1 MKILLAG
8 AAALALLTP
17 GLAAAQTASPAV
29 QSAIDARAR
38 ALEPKLL
45 AWRRDIHQ
53 HPELGN
59 RETRTAKLVADH
71 LRGLGL
77 TVRTGVA
84 GTGVV
89 ATLKGGR
96 PGPIVALRADMD
108 ALPVKEEVAL
118 PFASQATGTYQ
129 GRSVP
134 VMHACGHD
142 AHVAILMAT
151 AELLA
156 GMKDQLNGEVRFI
169 FQPAEEGP
177 SDFEPDGKRFWGAKM
192 MVDQGAMQGVDA
204 VFGLHVFS
212 RIPAGR
218 IVWRPGP
225 TLASSDLLKITVEG
239 KQTHGAAPW
248 AGVDPIVVGSQIV
261 MGLQT
266 IASRQVEVTKQPSIV
281 TIGQFNGGSRNNIIP
296 DRVEMTGTIRAFDEG
311 MQADIHERVRRT
323 AVNIAEAAGAKA
335 TVEIVRQYPVTINNE
350 DLTTRMA
357 PTLQRVAGAPDAPGA
372 GWALQDKI
380 TGAEDFSFFDREAP
394 GLYIVLGVTPPDQM
408 KDAAANH
415 SPRFFVHEPA
425 LVQGVRAMANLTVD
439 YMAAPPP
446 TRRAAR

>member
-1 MKILLAG
+1 MIRRFGLAAG
-8 AAALALLTP
+8 LAL
-17 GLAAAQTASPAV
+17 GLFSAQAAAQTASGTL
-29 QSAIDARAR
+29 QGEIDRRAR

-59 RETRTAKLVADH
+59 METRTSRLVADH
-71 LRGLGL
+71 LRKLGM

-89 ATLKGGR
+89 GVLKGGR
-96 PGPIVALRADMD
+96 PGPTVALRADMD
-108 ALPVKEEVAL
+108 GLPVKEEVAV
-118 PFASQATGTYQ
+118 PFASKATGTYQ
-129 GRSVP
+129 GRTVP

-151 AELLA
+151 AEMLA
-156 GMKDQLNGEVRFI
+156 GMKDQLAGEVRFI

-177 SDFEPDGKRFWGAKM
+177 SDFEPDGKRFWGAKQ
-192 MVDQGAMQGVDA
+192 MVDEGVMKDVDA

-212 RIPAGR
+212 RVPAGR
-218 IVWRPGP
+218 LIWRPGP

-261 MGLQT
+261 LGLQT

-281 TIGQFNGGSRNNIIP
+281 TIGQFNGGARNNIIP
-296 DRVEMTGTIRAFDEG
+296 DRVEMTGTIRAFDEA
-311 MQADIHERVRRT
+311 MQTDIHERIRRT
-323 AVNIAEAAGAKA
+323 AVNIAESAGAKA

-350 DLTTRMA
+350 DLTTRME
-357 PTLQRVAGAPDAPGA
+357 PTLKRVAGEGN
-372 GWALQDKI
+372 WALQDKI

-394 GLYIVLGVTPPDQM
+394 GLYFVLGVTPPDQM
-408 KDAAANH
+408 EGAAANH

-425 LVQGVRAMANLTVD
+425 LIQGVRALANITVD
-439 YMAAPPP
+439 YMAAPQ
-446 TRRAAR
+446 TSRRAAR